1 MPKLSQ
7 QAANY
12 RRGTPVKQ
20 CAVCVYFSKAS
31 GDANGI
37 CSKVAGKISPYGV
50 SDSFYNARND
60 FGPRLGP
67 AEVGAIDEMMQSEPD
82 RSRFVAQPVPQQ
94 AAPGAGPGLARPPGG
109 PIGPPPLRIGS
120 KRY

>member
-31 GDANGI
+31 GDANGC

-82 RSRFVAQPVPQQ
+82 KSRFVRPPEVQAVGNMGQQ
-94 AAPGAGPGLARPPGG
+94 SMPGAGQGLM
-109 PIGPPPLRIGS
+109 IGR

>member
-7 QAANY
+7 QQANY
-12 RRGTPVKQ
+12 RRGSPVKQ
-20 CAVCVYFSKAS
+20 CAVCVNISKAS
-31 GDANGI
+31 GDANGC

-82 RSRFVAQPVPQQ
+82 KSRFVAQAAPQQ
-94 AAPGAGPGLARPPGG
+94 AAPGIGGGLGPV
-109 PIGPPPLRIGS
+109 RIGNR
-120 KRY
+120 RY